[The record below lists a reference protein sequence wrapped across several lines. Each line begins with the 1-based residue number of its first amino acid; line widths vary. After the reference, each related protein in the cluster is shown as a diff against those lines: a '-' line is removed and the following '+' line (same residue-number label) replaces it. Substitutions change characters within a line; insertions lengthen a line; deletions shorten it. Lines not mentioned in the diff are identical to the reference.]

1 MRHSYRDLKTGEV
14 FVIDLKIDAEAIAK
28 KLALRARKSKVG
40 TAKAMDGAIVCKIV
54 KDAAP

>member
-14 FVIDLKIDAEAIAK
+14 FVIDLK